1 MSATVTLT
9 IGLNSNQT
17 LAPLPLGARRRFV
30 SAVRAALQR
39 AGAQVFVDAAPS
51 RGEWADVATGLI
63 VREQSRTWVASVE
76 DVSAVRAALPDL
88 AAPFELDAIALS
100 VGATELAA

>member
-1 MSATVTLT
+1 MATVTVT
-9 IGLNSNQT
+9 IGLNSNRT
-17 LAPLPLGARRRFV
+17 LAPLPVRQRRKFV

-39 AGAQVFVDAAPS
+39 ASAQVFVDGATS
-51 RGEWADVATGLI
+51 RGEWRDVATGLI

-88 AAPFELDAIALS
+88 AATFEQDAIALT